1 MPGSGQPGR
10 CLNEAAK
17 NGGKTMIKPLAT
29 TLVMFALPGGV
40 SMEAATTAP
49 LINQTKDRAIV
60 KVAED

>member
-17 NGGKTMIKPLAT
+17 KGGKTMIKPRWWL
-29 TLVMFALPGGV
+29 LGGV
-40 SMEAATTAP
+40 STEAATTAP
-49 LINQTKDRAIV
+49 LLNQTKDRAIV

>member
-17 NGGKTMIKPLAT
+17 NDGKTVIKSLAT
-29 TLVMFALPGGV
+29 ALVVFPLLGGV
-40 SMEAATTAP
+40 STEAATTAQ

-60 KVAED
+60 KIGED